1 MCLVNMCL
9 VNTSLVVTC
18 VSLTCV
24 SLTLVLWCLWSPAG
38 SMSAHH
44 YIQMNP
50 SVLCCLVVDS
60 GYSFTHI
67 TPYCRG
73 RKMKKGICRLAA
85 AHTLTTA
92 TSDYSLP
99 LNLSILLW
107 RLNVGGKLLTN
118 HLKEIISYRWT
129 QAVALVSLYG
139 CAVSL
144 VSLYV

>member
-9 VNTSLVVTC
+9 VNTSLMVTC

-99 LNLSILLW
+99 LNLSILL
-107 RLNVGGKLLTN
+107 
-118 HLKEIISYRWT
+118 
-129 QAVALVSLYG
+129 
-139 CAVSL
+139 
-144 VSLYV
+144 